1 VIYPESARRIIRDTH
16 NEQADTLFA
25 GSEGIYG
32 FQNAQL
38 LPRCIAASSRHKSD
52 TLKATTSDLS
62 GAGTPN
68 HYRGIPRAG
77 EYICRER
84 GYVWLSKRPIIARF
98 ESHKYPH
105 FRQKR
110 VSA

>member
-38 LPRCIAASSRHKSD
+38 LRDALLLRHGTNR
-52 TLKATTSDLS
+52 TL
-62 GAGTPN
+62 
-68 HYRGIPRAG
+68 
-77 EYICRER
+77 
-84 GYVWLSKRPIIARF
+84 
-98 ESHKYPH
+98 
-105 FRQKR
+105 
-110 VSA
+110 